1 MTYRPVSI
9 VAPIAASICL
19 LLAGTTGASA
29 QIQCWMGPSAG
40 PPVVN
45 DPHIFCGEIRQRA
58 NGAFYATGFHSRPG
72 GVNPVHIPAG
82 GGAPVAI
89 IGGGA
94 VGPAAAG
101 APAGIYR
108 LTNFT
113 ITQGGVTQV
122 KAIST
127 MYPDACNQ
135 ASVLV
140 AIRNALAAAIAA
152 GHVPPGNF
160 NGPSGGGGACTAGGG
175 AAFNITGY
183 TDAAGAVLTAY
194 PAY

>member
-19 LLAGTTGASA
+19 LLAGTSGASA

-40 PPVVN
+40 PPIVN

-58 NGAFYATGFHSRPG
+58 NGTFYATGFHSRPG
-72 GVNPVHIPAG
+72 GINPVGP
-82 GGAPVAI
+82 GGAAI
-89 IGGGA
+89 IGNGA
-94 VGPAAAG
+94 VGPAAPG

-108 LTNFT
+108 LNNFT
-113 ITQGGVTQV
+113 ITQGGVTRT
-122 KAIST
+122 KALST
-127 MYPDACNQ
+127 MFPDACNQ

-140 AIRNALAAAIAA
+140 AIRNALAAAIVA
-152 GHVPPGNF
+152 GHVPPGQF
-160 NGPSGGGGACTAGGG
+160 NGLSDGGGACTAGGG
-175 AAFNITGY
+175 AQFNITGF
-183 TDAAGAVLTAY
+183 TNANGDVLTAY

>member
-1 MTYRPVSI
+1 MTYRPVST

-40 PPVVN
+40 PPIVN

-58 NGAFYATGFHSRPG
+58 DGSFYATGFHSRPG
-72 GVNPVHIPAG
+72 GVNPVTFAG
-82 GGAPVAI
+82 AAI
-89 IGGGA
+89 IGNGA
-94 VGPAAAG
+94 VGPAAPG

-113 ITQGGVTQV
+113 ITQNGVTRT
-122 KAIST
+122 KALST
-127 MYPDACNQ
+127 MFPDACTQ

-140 AIRNALAAAIAA
+140 AVRNALAAALAA

-175 AAFNITGY
+175 APFNITGF
-183 TDAAGAVLTAY
+183 TNANGDILTAY